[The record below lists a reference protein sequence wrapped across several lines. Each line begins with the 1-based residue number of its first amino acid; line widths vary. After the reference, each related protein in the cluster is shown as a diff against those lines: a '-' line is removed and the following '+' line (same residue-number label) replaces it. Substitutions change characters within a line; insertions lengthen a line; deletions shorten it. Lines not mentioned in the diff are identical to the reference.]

1 MNNLRLLHNS
11 RVFSLPLENT
21 FLKDFAHFRINKGR
35 NVKQRSEVKC
45 EMILECSY
53 DVKVTIHR
61 YPFLNVASTNKQAES

>member
-21 FLKDFAHFRINKGR
+21 FLKDLAHFRINKGR
-35 NVKQRSEVKC
+35 NVKLRLEVKC
-45 EMILECSY
+45 EMILGCNY
-53 DVKVTIHR
+53 DVRVTIYQ